1 MTKNDET
8 RSIQIEYD
16 SEQLYNY
23 FKTLELGYLE
33 DQDAQYIDSLKSDLQ
48 ISFDGRTITHLKKYF
63 KNNNLGNDSAA
74 SGRTDLV
81 AVADSNAV
89 VIKDILDQIHNRGL
103 STGLVTF
110 FLQKKRNDVP
120 VHVDYPYR
128 KNSLVMIPIIFNEF
142 IQSDA
147 ITWYQNGGEYR
158 VTKPIIM
165 NVMKLHGVKNINTDR
180 LMLHIEIPNTP
191 ISEIHD
197 E

>member
-1 MTKNDET
+1 MNENNET
-8 RSIQIEYD
+8 RSIQIEYNC
-16 SEQLYNY
+16 EQLYNY

-33 DQDAQYIDSLKSDLQ
+33 DQDAQYIDVLKTDLQ
-48 ISFDGRTITHLKKYF
+48 ISFDGRSITHLKKYL
-63 KNNNLGNDSAA
+63 KNNNYKTDSTA
-74 SGRTDLV
+74 STRTDLV
-81 AVADSNAV
+81 AVADSSV
-89 VIKDILDQIHNRGL
+89 TVIKDILDQIHNRGL

-110 FLQKKRNDVP
+110 FLQKKGNDVP

-147 ITWYQNGGEYR
+147 ITWYPNGGEYQ

-165 NVMKLHGVKNINTDR
+165 NVMKLHGVRNINTDR
-180 LMLHIEIPNTP
+180 LMLHIEIPDTP
-191 ISEIHD
+191 ISEIYN

>member
-1 MTKNDET
+1 MSENDET
-8 RSIQIEYD
+8 RSIQLEYD
-16 SEQLYNY
+16 CEQLYDY

-33 DQDAQYIDSLKSDLQ
+33 DQDAQYIDTLKSDLK
-48 ISFDGRTITHLKKYF
+48 ISFDGRTITHLKHYL
-63 KNNNLGNDSAA
+63 KNNNYKTQSSA
-74 SGRTDLV
+74 STRTDLV
-81 AVADSNAV
+81 AVADKNVAV
-89 VIKDILDQIHNRGL
+89 IQDILAQIHNRGL

-110 FLQKKRNDVP
+110 FLQKKGEDVP

-147 ITWYQNGGEYR
+147 ITWYPNGGEYR

-165 NVMKLHGVKNINTDR
+165 NVMKLHGVRNINTDR

-191 ISEIHD
+191 ISEIYD